1 MIIYKIEQAGTG
13 HVYARPETYSWDE
26 SGGFADNALLLFSFL
41 KLSIKNVGRYCYEVV
56 P

>member
-13 HVYARPETYSWDE
+13 HVYARPETHAWDD
-26 SGGFADNALLLFSFL
+26 SGWFGDYAVLLFSCL
-41 KLSIKNVGRYCYEVV
+41 RLSIKNVGKYCYRVL